1 VDAGTPGKIELGG
14 KTYAVAVKR
23 VYPEVVDAAF
33 TVDLDFVGTQPS
45 GLRRG
50 QRLTIELSFG
60 APTRSLI
67 VERGGFMQHSGG
79 RWVYLIAEDGR
90 SARRAPVRFGRQNP
104 RYLEVLEGLRPN
116 DRIVTSSYT
125 TFNDVDELEFTEPV
139 PVINAAATAGAR

>member
-1 VDAGTPGKIELGG
+1 VGTTGKMELGD

-23 VYPEVVDAAF
+23 IYPEVVNDTF
-33 TVDLDFVGTQPS
+33 TVDIDFDGAPPA

-50 QRLTIELSFG
+50 QRLTVELSFG
-60 APTRSLI
+60 ASTQSLI
-67 VERGGFMQHSGG
+67 VERGGFMQHAGG
-79 RWVYLIAEDGR
+79 RWVYLITDDGR

-125 TFNDVDELEFTEPV
+125 TFNDVDELHFTEPL
-139 PVINAAATAGAR
+139 PILNAATAGVP